1 MIREQKECEGCL
13 SYYVPFGSTYHESC
27 AIWIPIISRTLKC
40 PCMDCLLKMICEEEC
55 ERFTLY
61 RNTSKLICKYR
72 QKSTRDYG

>member
-13 SYYVPFGSTYHESC
+13 SYYVPYGSTYHESC
-27 AIWIPIISRTLKC
+27 TRWIPIISHSLKC
-40 PCMDCLLKMICEEEC
+40 PCMNCLLKMICEEEC

-61 RNTSKLICKYR
+61 RNTSKLIYNFR